1 MSEIAPVYSTRQ
13 RTRKAPEE
21 RRKDIL
27 DAAERV
33 LAMKGIA
40 GTTVED
46 ITAAAGVAKGTFY
59 LYFQSKDQ
67 VVAALRDRF
76 VEESLAHANELLS
89 RVGQED
95 WWALVDTTIAAV
107 IDFHLERQDTVRIFW
122 GQGVTPETQD
132 VLAACE
138 ARLVE
143 MFAWGIRA
151 GVDAGTFS
159 TSDPEATA
167 RMLFHAIDGLL
178 VHATLSGQP
187 DRERL
192 VSAATELCRKALTP

>member
-1 MSEIAPVYSTRQ
+1 MSEAVPIYSARQ
-13 RTRKAPEE
+13 RTRKTPEE
-21 RRKDIL
+21 RRRDIL
-27 DAAERV
+27 DAAGRV
-33 LAMKGIA
+33 LAKKGIV

-46 ITAAAGVAKGTFY
+46 VTAAAGVAKGTFY

-76 VEESLAHANELLS
+76 VEESLAHANELLA
-89 RVGQED
+89 RVGHED
-95 WWALVDTTIAAV
+95 WLALIDTTVEAV

-122 GQGVTPETQD
+122 GQGATPETQD
-132 VLAACE
+132 VLDACE

-151 GVDAGTFS
+151 GVEAKTFS
-159 TSDPEATA
+159 ASDPEATA

-178 VHATLSGQP
+178 VHAILSGSP
-187 DRERL
+187 DRDRL
-192 VSAATELCRKALTP
+192 VAAATELCRKALTA

>member
-1 MSEIAPVYSTRQ
+1 MTEPMPSFAARQ

-21 RRKDIL
+21 RRKEIL

-33 LAMKGIA
+33 LASKGIA

-59 LYFQSKDQ
+59 LYFESKDQ

-76 VEESLAHANELLS
+76 VAESLEHANMLVS
-89 RVGQED
+89 KVGTED

-107 IDFHLERQDTVRIFW
+107 IDFHVERKDTVRIFW

-151 GVDAGTFS
+151 GV
-159 TSDPEATA
+159 E
-167 RMLFHAIDGLL
+167 
-178 VHATLSGQP
+178 
-187 DRERL
+187 
-192 VSAATELCRKALTP
+192 

>member
-1 MSEIAPVYSTRQ
+1 MSETVPSLAARQ
-13 RTRKAPEE
+13 RTRKPPEE
-21 RRKDIL
+21 RRKEIL

-33 LAMKGIA
+33 LAAKGVA

-59 LYFQSKDQ
+59 LYFESKDQ

-76 VEESLAHANELLS
+76 VAESLEHANELVS
-89 RVGQED
+89 RVGNED

-107 IDFHLERQDTVRIFW
+107 IDFHVERQDTVRIFW
-122 GQGVTPETQD
+122 GQGTTPETQD
-132 VLAACE
+132 ALTACE

-151 GVDAGTFS
+151 GVDAGTFA

-178 VHATLSGQP
+178 VHATMSNTL
-187 DRERL
+187 DRDRL
-192 VSAATELCRKALTP
+192 VAAATELTRKALTP